1 MAEIEG
7 IYDTLI
13 NSKSRMS
20 KTSADPKKFARM
32 VMNELEDITSQ
43 LADPDNDMIL
53 IDGNSVDKTT
63 ASGQLIINN
72 KLSEIENLNT
82 QNFNLISFVQKIEDS
97 LRQMMG

>member
-7 IYDTLI
+7 IYETLI

-20 KTSADPKKFARM
+20 KASTDPKRFARM
-32 VMNELEDITSQ
+32 VMDELEDITAQ
-43 LADPDNDMIL
+43 LADLDNDMIM
-53 IDGNSVDKTT
+53 IDGSNVDKTT
-63 ASGQLIINN
+63 ASGQLVINN